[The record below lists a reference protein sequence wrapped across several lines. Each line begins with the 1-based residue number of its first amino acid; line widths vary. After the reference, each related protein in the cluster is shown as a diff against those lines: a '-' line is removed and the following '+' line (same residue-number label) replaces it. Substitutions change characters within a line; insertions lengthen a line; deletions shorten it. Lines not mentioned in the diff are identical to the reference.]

1 MSEDHDFV
9 VMGAGSGGIGA
20 AVRAVNYGARTLVIE
35 SAALGETCVNAGRVL
50 KKVTSYG
57 AEMTHRLA
65 DATDYGADA

>member
-1 MSEDHDFV
+1 M
-9 VMGAGSGGIGA
+9 
-20 AVRAVNYGARTLVIE
+20 RAVNYGARTLVIE